1 MSTADSTTDR
11 RLVTL
16 GMMLGIFLA
25 GIDGTIVSTAMPTV
39 VESLGGL
46 SLYSWVFAVYM
57 LFAAITM
64 PLFGRLAD
72 IYGRKKMFY
81 VGVGIFVLGSALAG
95 ASQSMRQLIAFR
107 AVQGIGAGAMYAIP
121 YTILGV
127 IYPPDQRGKA
137 IGYGSAVWGIS
148 SVIGPLLGYAIVATV
163 SWRWVFYFSVPVG
176 IAAIAVT
183 ARSLPETTGNTDQN
197 VDFLGAATLSVG
209 VGAVLVA
216 LETFDTMPSIAAGLV
231 GIGIVG
237 LIGFYVAERRARVPI
252 LPLSLF
258 SDTTFLVTN
267 AAGFL
272 TSFAVFAA
280 LTYDPLFV
288 QAIRGGAAAAA
299 LVVFPISIGWSGTS
313 FVSGRLVNRFGE
325 RRLVAAGAAV
335 MAVSF
340 GVASFWTVA
349 TPMWAMMV
357 TVFFTGVGMG
367 TLTPALLVAI
377 QNHLGADQMG
387 LATSSQQFFRNL
399 GGTIGVTVLGVV
411 LYTSMRD
418 GLDSIPGVS
427 DLDDLRNLLLGGN
440 STPPGVAVV
449 LANGLTTVFVVAT
462 VICLV
467 AAAVSLYLPT
477 ENGEATPSPAD
488 D

>member
-1 MSTADSTTDR
+1 MSTAASTTNR

-46 SLYSWVFAVYM
+46 SLYSWVFAIYM

-81 VGVGIFVLGSALAG
+81 VGVGVFILGNALAG
-95 ASQSMRQLIAFR
+95 ASQSMLQLIACR
-107 AVQGIGAGAMYAIP
+107 ALQGIGAGAMYAIP

-127 IYPPDQRGKA
+127 IYPPDKRGKA

-148 SVIGPLLGYAIVATV
+148 SVIGPLLGYAIVATL
-163 SWRWVFYFSVPVG
+163 SWRWVFYLSVPVG

-183 ARSLPETTGNTDQN
+183 ARSLPETTGDADRH
-197 VDFLGAATLSVG
+197 VDFVGAATLSVG

-216 LETFDTMPSIAAGLV
+216 LETFDSAPSVALGLV
-231 GIGIVG
+231 GVGIVG
-237 LIGFYVAERRARVPI
+237 IVGFYAAERRARVPI

-267 AAGFL
+267 TAGFL

-288 QAIRGGAAAAA
+288 QAIRGGAGAAA
-299 LVVFPISIGWSGTS
+299 LVVFPISIGWSGMS
-313 FVSGRLVNRFGE
+313 FISGRLVNRFGE
-325 RRLVAAGAAV
+325 RWLVTVGATV

-340 GVASFWTVA
+340 GVATLWTVA

-377 QNHLGADQMG
+377 QNHLGTEQMG

-399 GGTIGVTVLGVV
+399 GGTIGVAVLGVV
-411 LYTSMRD
+411 LNTAMRE

-427 DLDDLRNLLLGGN
+427 DLSDLQRLLLGAN
-440 STPPGVAVV
+440 ATPPGVAAVM
-449 LANGLTTVFVVAT
+449 ADGLTTVFAVAT
-462 VICLV
+462 GICLG
-467 AAAVSLYLPT
+467 AAAVAVYLPAG
-477 ENGEATPSPAD
+477 NGETAATPAD